1 MVTWPGPTPPPV
13 TDKTSWTLCIFCQC
27 FGEPSHTDHWKKT
40 FFKLPSWMSTL
51 LKHSSPPG
59 LNLIPRNREMADIC
73 WKGKLEMTLLPFV
86 WLSSSA
92 SLAELFHHPV
102 ACVTQ
107 HDLRAISVQKF
118 KAPYLSNWISQSW
131 SSGFWVWTA
140 NLAKIWIFTHLAAF
154 LLHLNLQSSIV
165 LLDKLDI
172 L

>member
-1 MVTWPGPTPPPV
+1 MDPV
-13 TDKTSWTLCIFCQC
+13 YFNLKFCQC
-27 FGEPSHTDHWKKT
+27 FRVLVTKLQFVKLNINLVETQQSSWTQFHW
-40 FFKLPSWMSTL
+40 
-51 LKHSSPPG
+51 
-59 LNLIPRNREMADIC
+59 EMADIC